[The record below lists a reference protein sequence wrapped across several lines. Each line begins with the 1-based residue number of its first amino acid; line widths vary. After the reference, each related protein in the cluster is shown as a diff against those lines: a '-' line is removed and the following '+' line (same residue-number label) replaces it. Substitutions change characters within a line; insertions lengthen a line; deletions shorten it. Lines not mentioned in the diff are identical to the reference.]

1 MRLGQK
7 SSVTERKSK
16 LGNEIKTTDLV
27 ENQRFYNWFRL
38 VSYNLM
44 MLFYNVSNIY
54 TKIDYEPSSINI
66 EDGS

>member
-27 ENQRFYNWFRL
+27 ENQRFFNWFRI

>member
-27 ENQRFYNWFRL
+27 VNQRFFNCFRI

-44 MLFYNVSNIY
+44 MLFYNVS
-54 TKIDYEPSSINI
+54 KHL
-66 EDGS
+66 

>member
-27 ENQRFYNWFRL
+27 ENQRFFNWFRL

>member
-16 LGNEIKTTDLV
+16 PGNEIKTTDLV
-27 ENQRFYNWFRL
+27 ENQRFFNWFRI